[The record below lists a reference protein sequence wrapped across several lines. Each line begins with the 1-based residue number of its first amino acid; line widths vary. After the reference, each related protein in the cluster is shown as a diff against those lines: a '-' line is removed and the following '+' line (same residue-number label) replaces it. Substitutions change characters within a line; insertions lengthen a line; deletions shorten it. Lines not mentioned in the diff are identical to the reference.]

1 MRPIFDDSLYART
14 GGKGTDLCGKV
25 FDHNDHRMR
34 LGYRMMTGGWTNG
47 EAFIPFSQ
55 TLLTTRNE
63 TLMVGPDSP
72 LDRRTIRGRRRAAA
86 KEKGTDT
93 VCRMVAEAKKAGI
106 PFDFVLFDTWFSNP
120 VQLIELKGMET
131 DAIAMIKKNSTK
143 YTWTDPVTGEAARL
157 DVKEIYSR
165 NKKSPGTC
173 CP

>member
-1 MRPIFDDSLYART
+1 
-14 GGKGTDLCGKV
+14 
-25 FDHNDHRMR
+25 
-34 LGYRMMTGGWTNG
+34 MTGGWTNG

-106 PFDFVLFDTWFSNP
+106 PFDL
-120 VQLIELKGMET
+120 
-131 DAIAMIKKNSTK
+131 
-143 YTWTDPVTGEAARL
+143 
-157 DVKEIYSR
+157 
-165 NKKSPGTC
+165 C
-173 CP
+173 CLTHGFPTLSSSLN